1 MGSIPAG
8 NGKSALPFGG
18 ALLRPGECFFEFS
31 HLPFVSF
38 KNTRCSQIEK
48 IPYLRIQ
55 NVLDQLFFKNKE
67 QAKCSLFLDLL

>member
-1 MGSIPAG
+1 
-8 NGKSALPFGG
+8 
-18 ALLRPGECFFEFS
+18 LRPGECPFVFS
-31 HLPFVSF
+31 NLPFACF